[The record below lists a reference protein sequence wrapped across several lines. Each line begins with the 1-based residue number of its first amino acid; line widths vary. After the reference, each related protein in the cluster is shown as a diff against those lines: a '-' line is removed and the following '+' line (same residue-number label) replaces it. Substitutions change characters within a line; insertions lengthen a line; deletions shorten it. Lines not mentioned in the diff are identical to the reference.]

1 MKIYA
6 LVSGQLVLYVGK
18 TTLELKNRASSHKCP
33 SNTAC
38 SKNIPEHIDWKI
50 VLIDEVEDDE
60 SVMWEQLYYDELMPL
75 YNTYRPGQTDLEYNQ
90 AKGYA
95 AQKAWA
101 KKTDYAYNKA
111 YQKTEKGKEYSRAW
125 YQANKERVLKQQKE
139 YRANKVEWTS

>member
-18 TTLELKNRASSHKCP
+18 TTMELCKRENSHRCR

-38 SKNIPEHIDWKI
+38 SKNIPDQIEWEI
-50 VLIDEVEDDE
+50 VLIDDVEDDE

-75 YNTYRPGQTDLEYNQ
+75 YNTYRPGQTLIEYNQ

-95 AQKAWA
+95 AQKAYQKRTGGASA
-101 KKTDYAYNKA
+101 KAW
-111 YQKTEKGKEYSRAW
+111 QKTEKGKEYSRAW

-139 YRANKVEWTS
+139 YRANKVE

>member
-18 TTLELKNRASSHKCP
+18 TTMELCKRESSHRCR

-38 SKNIPEHIDWKI
+38 SKNIPEHIDWEI
-50 VLIDEVEDDE
+50 VLIDDVEEDE

-75 YNTYRPGQTDLEYNQ
+75 YNTYRPGQTLIEYNQ

-95 AQKAWA
+95 AQKAYQKRTGGA
-101 KKTDYAYNKA
+101 HAKA
-111 YQKTEKGKEYSRAW
+111 YRKTENGKEYARAY
-125 YQANKERVLKQQKE
+125 YQANKQAYLERCRK
-139 YRANKVEWTS
+139 YRANKVE